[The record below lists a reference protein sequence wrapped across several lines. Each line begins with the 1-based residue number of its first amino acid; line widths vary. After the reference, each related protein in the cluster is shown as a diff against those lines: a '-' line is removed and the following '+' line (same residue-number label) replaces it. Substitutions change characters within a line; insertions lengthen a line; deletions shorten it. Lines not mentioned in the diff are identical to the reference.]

1 MERERGKANK
11 KVRRGRGQKTIQKLM
26 SGEKGGEVYYYFE
39 MESNLNWT
47 QIHDHSYKILII
59 GGSGSGEKKH
69 YLTW

>member
-1 MERERGKANK
+1 
-11 KVRRGRGQKTIQKLM
+11 M